1 MSQFL
6 GMNPDVV
13 EQIGRDLKGQASQ
26 IAGVISKVNSL
37 VAQAQN
43 EWKGKDATDF
53 AGWWNNEHRPR
64 LTELQRKLEG
74 LGQSAQNNATEQRNV
89 SGH

>member
-1 MSQFL
+1 MAQFI

-13 EQIGRDLKGQASQ
+13 EQIARDLKGQAAQ
-26 IAGVISKVNSL
+26 IGAIINKVNSL
-37 VAQAQN
+37 VSQSQT

-53 AGWWNNEHRPR
+53 AGWWNNQHRPH
-64 LTELQRKLEG
+64 LSDLQQKLDG
-74 LGQSAQNNATEQRNV
+74 LGTAAQNNASEQRNV

>member
-6 GMNPDVV
+6 GMNPDQV
-13 EQIGRDLKGQASQ
+13 EQIGRDLKGQAGQ
-26 IAGVISKVNSL
+26 IAAVISKVNSL
-37 VAQAQN
+37 VSRSQS

-64 LTELQRKLEG
+64 LTELQHKLEG
-74 LGQSAQNNATEQRNV
+74 LGQAALNNASEQRNV